1 MIRSYFFNAIKECNS
16 LLNAISTF
24 SLYFFIHF
32 WYCDIFWDIS
42 GHDNYQLKSFWL
54 LSIALK
60 IKTKFFP
67 WTLKLQVLLL
77 SSLLLCSVTLIW
89 NPSTL
94 SYHEFFFSSSTC
106 AVSLSQGHPYI
117 LPYQQKCIFLTSTS
131 LLLKLTS
138 GICFRYQLSLTSFLS
153 ELWLFWF

>member
-1 MIRSYFFNAIKECNS
+1 MLQEYVMIRSYFFNAIKECNS

-54 LSIALK
+54 LSIVLK

-94 SYHEFFFSSSTC
+94 SYHEFFSVLLPVPFLYPKAIHTYCPISKNVFSWLLPHFC
-106 AVSLSQGHPYI
+106 LS
-117 LPYQQKCIFLTSTS
+117 
-131 LLLKLTS
+131 
-138 GICFRYQLSLTSFLS
+138 
-153 ELWLFWF
+153 